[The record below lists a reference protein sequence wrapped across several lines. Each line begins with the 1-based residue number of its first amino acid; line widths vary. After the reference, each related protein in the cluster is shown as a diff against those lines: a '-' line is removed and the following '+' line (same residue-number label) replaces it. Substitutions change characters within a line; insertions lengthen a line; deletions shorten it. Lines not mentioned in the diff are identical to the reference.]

1 MKQFFKNVFASA
13 FGVLIA
19 VLIICTVGV
28 FSIMGVI
35 ASSTGESE
43 YKPKKNTVF
52 KLVLDGSIVENNVSN
67 PFLELMGEK
76 EPLSLSKI
84 LRSIR
89 LAKENDNIKGIYL
102 ETGNTASS
110 PATLSAIRRALEDFK
125 ESGKFVISYADSY
138 TQGGYYV
145 ASVADSVF
153 VNPLGRVEL
162 YGLSSVGLFFTGLAE
177 KVGVDFEVFKVGTF
191 KGAVEPYFL
200 KKFSDENREQIAS
213 YQTSIWKN
221 ITSKVIE
228 SRPVSEEQLNAFVNE
243 GKFFEEGQA
252 TVNMKLTD
260 GLRYRSDVENAV
272 KVMAEQDVDD
282 KLKVADVNK
291 MVRIKDKKKVQADK
305 VAILYAEG
313 QIMER
318 TSGLGFDE
326 QLITEKLGAE
336 LQKLAKDE
344 EVKAVVFR
352 VNSPGGSAY
361 ISEQIWKK
369 VIELKAK
376 KPVVVSMGTYAASGG
391 YYIACGANKIVAE
404 PTTLTGSIGVFG
416 LLPNTAGLY
425 DKVGLTTDV
434 VKTNPMA
441 DLGNMTRPMTE
452 SEKALIQGSVERTY
466 DLFIS
471 RCAEGR
477 GMTKEEIDFIGQGR
491 VWTGEQALER
501 GLVDKLGGVDTAI
514 EEAASLAELKDY
526 SVIAYNSNK
535 DFITELLESKME
547 EMKISLIKSSL
558 GNKFETFKT
567 IYSATPQTG
576 IQALMPVGIEGM

>member
-13 FGVLIA
+13 FGVLIGIAIIFA
-19 VLIICTVGV
+19 VGTFVIIGA
-28 FSIMGVI
+28 M
-35 ASSTGESE
+35 ASSAGESE

-52 KLVLDGSIVENNVSN
+52 KLVLDGDIVENSTSN
-67 PFLELMGEK
+67 PLMELLGEK
-76 EPLSLSKI
+76 ESVSLSKI

-102 ETGNTASS
+102 ETANTASS
-110 PATLSAIRRALEDFK
+110 PATLSAIRDALVDFK
-125 ESGKFVISYADSY
+125 ESGKFIVSYADSY

-162 YGLSSVGLFFTGLAE
+162 HGLASVGLFFTGLAD
-177 KVGVDFEVFKVGTF
+177 KVGIDFEIFKVGTF

-200 KKFSDENREQIAS
+200 KKFSDENREQISS

-221 ITSKVIE
+221 ITSKILA
-228 SRPVSEEQLNAFVNE
+228 SRPISEEQLNAFVNE

-260 GLRYRSDVENAV
+260 GTRYRSEVEDALKV
-272 KVMAEQDVDD
+272 KAGQEVDD

-291 MVRIKDKKKVQADK
+291 MVRIKDKKKVKADK
-305 VAILYAEG
+305 IAILYAEG
-313 QIMER
+313 QIMEQA
-318 TSGLGFDE
+318 SGWNYDA
-326 QLITEKLGAE
+326 QIINEKLGDE

-369 VIELKAK
+369 VMELKEK
-376 KPVVVSMGTYAASGG
+376 KPIVVSMGTYAASGG
-391 YYIACGANKIVAE
+391 YYISCGANKIVAE

-416 LLPNTAGLY
+416 IMPNRTGLF

-441 DLGNMTRPMTE
+441 DIGNATRPMTD
-452 SEKALIQGSVERTY
+452 SEKALVQASVERTY
-466 DLFIS
+466 DLFLS

-477 GMTKEEIDFIGQGR
+477 GMTKEQIDFIGQGR

-514 EEAASLAELKDY
+514 EEAALLAELEDY

-535 DFITELLESKME
+535 DFFTELLESKME

-558 GNKFETFKT
+558 GDKYETFKM
-567 IYSATPQTG
+567 IHSATPQTG
-576 IQALMPVGIEGM
+576 IQALMPIGIEGM

>member
-1 MKQFFKNVFASA
+1 MV
-13 FGVLIA
+13 
-19 VLIICTVGV
+19 
-28 FSIMGVI
+28 
-35 ASSTGESE
+35 SSSGESE
-43 YKPKKNTVF
+43 YKPEKNTVF
-52 KLVLDGSIVENNVSN
+52 KLVLDGAITENAVSN

-76 EPLSLSKI
+76 EPASLAKI

-102 ETGNTASS
+102 ETAYTSSS
-110 PATLSAIRRALEDFK
+110 PATLSAIRDALVDFK
-125 ESGKFVISYADSY
+125 ESGKFIISYADSY

-162 YGLSSVGLFFTGLAE
+162 HGLASVGLFFTGLAE

-200 KKFSDENREQIAS
+200 KKFSDENREQISS
-213 YQTSIWKN
+213 YQASIWKN
-221 ITSKVIE
+221 MTSGILA
-228 SRPVSEEQLNAFVNE
+228 SRPINEEQLNTFVNE
-243 GKFFEEGQA
+243 GKFFEEGQS
-252 TVNMKLTD
+252 TVDFKLTD
-260 GLRYRSDVENAV
+260 GIRYRSDVENTV
-272 KVMAEQDVDD
+272 KILAEQSDGD
-282 KLKVADVNK
+282 KLRVADVNK

-318 TSGLGFDE
+318 AFGLNYDA
-326 QLITEKLGAE
+326 QLITEKVGDE

-369 VIELKAK
+369 VIELKAE

-391 YYIACGANKIVAE
+391 YYISCGADKIIAE

-416 LLPNTAGLY
+416 LLPNIARLF
-425 DKVGLTTDV
+425 DKVGVTTDV
-434 VKTNPMA
+434 VKTSQMA
-441 DLGNMTRPMTE
+441 DLGNTSRQMTD
-452 SEKALIQGSVERTY
+452 SEKALIQASVERTY
-466 DLFIS
+466 DLFLT

-514 EEAASLAELKDY
+514 EEAALLADLADY
-526 SVIAYNSNK
+526 SVIEYNSNK
-535 DFITELLESKME
+535 DFLTELLESKME
-547 EMKISLIKSSL
+547 EMKVGLIKNAL
-558 GNKFETFKT
+558 GDKFQTFKM
-567 IYSATPQTG
+567 IYSSTPQTG